1 MKRVLFSIATLAL
14 ALVSCNK
21 MLDKGPLDTFA
32 DSNYWSTESSVEY
45 YANAFYNDFLGY
57 GISAVNGT
65 YFATLNDN
73 QAGYSG
79 FRDWQYNDVKVTNS
93 AWNDAYTEI
102 RRANI
107 LLNRIEGVEMSDE
120 ARAHWQGVARMM
132 RALHYYDLVRRFG
145 DVPLIKQE
153 LQVGDKD
160 LIFGPRVDRDEVMDY
175 VLEDLDFAIANI
187 YDKVKRTSWSADMA
201 RAIKA
206 EVCLYEGTYCK
217 YRVAADGQK
226 APDAT
231 RANKYL
237 TEAKNAAAALMSNT
251 AYELNGNYQ
260 ANYNSI
266 DLDGNKEMILYK
278 HYVKDVLAH
287 SLPDYTCSSTSQAGL
302 TKDAFDAYLFIDGL
316 PKAHTTY
323 NNTDISAEKNAAG
336 NIDISGLLA
345 VRDPRLSVAVDKAV
359 FPASHGWKG
368 RLGRSDDVE
377 MASASGYGVFKYD
390 SDGLAIGYRVE
401 TGKNYTDA
409 PLYWLA
415 VVYLEYAEACAEL
428 GSCTQE
434 DLNKSVNKLRARVGM
449 PNMTVNPVADPAN
462 NMGVSN
468 LIWEIRRERRVEL
481 MYDYNYRFWDL
492 MRWHQLNKLDTKTN
506 PNIKLGANIIN
517 DEVAKDAS
525 KISWN
530 NEGYVI
536 IYPNNDRTYDKK
548 YYFYP
553 IPTSQISIYEAN
565 GYTFPQ
571 NPGW

>member
-1 MKRVLFSIATLAL
+1 
-14 ALVSCNK
+14 
-21 MLDKGPLDTFA
+21 
-32 DSNYWSTESSVEY
+32 
-45 YANAFYNDFLGY
+45 
-57 GISAVNGT
+57 
-65 YFATLNDN
+65 
-73 QAGYSG
+73 
-79 FRDWQYNDVKVTNS
+79 
-93 AWNDAYTEI
+93 
-102 RRANI
+102 
-107 LLNRIEGVEMSDE
+107 
-120 ARAHWQGVARMM
+120 
-132 RALHYYDLVRRFG
+132 
-145 DVPLIKQE
+145 
-153 LQVGDKD
+153 
-160 LIFGPRVDRDEVMDY
+160 
-175 VLEDLDFAIANI
+175 
-187 YDKVKRTSWSADMA
+187 MA

-226 APDAT
+226 APDVT

-316 PKAHTTY
+316 PKALTTH